1 MLLSRQEIFHRYN
14 RLNSQMILGNATL
27 VVMIHPL
34 AGSIHPTNLGF
45 QDEFPVAELVNVMD
59 DSLLSDFG

>member
-1 MLLSRQEIFHRYN
+1 
-14 RLNSQMILGNATL
+14 MILGNATL

-34 AGSIHPTNLGF
+34 AGSIHLAY

-59 DSLLSDFG
+59 DSLLSGFG

>member
-1 MLLSRQEIFHRYN
+1 MLQSGQEILHRYN
-14 RLNSQMILGNATL
+14 RQNSQMILGNATL

-34 AGSIHPTNLGF
+34 AGSIHLAY

-59 DSLLSDFG
+59 DSLLSGFG

>member
-1 MLLSRQEIFHRYN
+1 
-14 RLNSQMILGNATL
+14 MILGNATL

-34 AGSIHPTNLGF
+34 AGSIHPTNLAF